1 MDSMNMLGAV
11 GETAVALEFVKL
23 GVPVYLPVAD
33 VGADMIA
40 DFGERPQKIQVK
52 TYSGADITHRF
63 ILRTRTRHGWVD
75 YEPGT
80 VDWYALHFTQ
90 HGFTALIPADIGQP
104 TVKLTVGGGRKHPA
118 DEVELSRVVKSR
130 MEDS

>member
-1 MDSMNMLGAV
+1 MDSMSMLGAT
-11 GETAVALEFVKL
+11 GEMAVALEFIKL

-40 DFGERPQKIQVK
+40 DFCGRPQKIQVK
-52 TYSGADITHRF
+52 TYSGADIVHQF
-63 ILRTRTRHGWVD
+63 NLGARTRHGWVE
-75 YEPGT
+75 YQPGT
-80 VDWYALHFTQ
+80 VDWYALHFTR

-118 DEVELSRVVKSR
+118 DEVELSRVVR
-130 MEDS
+130 NMMEDS